1 MFGEVIITE
10 TFNRCMSFKCKT
22 EQEYR
27 AYIKDHPD
35 AVESIGKEGQL
46 IKPVFDLDAY
56 VNDIDIEAFKADVN
70 ILYPNKEVNVCNRE
84 AREDDPE
91 KGIKYSYRVY
101 VDGVKTTS
109 KQINQALIDNDMYK
123 KWVCLDKSIY
133 DVNKVLYLPLT
144 TIKKSNNKKTKEIIT
159 KNVPALMPNNCDIF
173 KCCASYIEENFE
185 DYSMKNPVKQ
195 EVKQYVKEDIVKDND
210 TDVVDTKYI
219 IGKISS
225 YISKFN
231 KDRSTDYD
239 TWTKM
244 IWCIVNICKTNVI
257 KERDCAKLVHQFS
270 KISDNYDEEG
280 TDKFFDDNY
289 DKIREASYG
298 WKYLY
303 DCLKY
308 DDEEFY
314 NSINTK
320 TYNAMKN
327 EFERNHAKILYPPMI
342 VFNNNGKYET
352 MKISSAKEAYAHL
365 KCKVSIFD
373 KKTKKTTWET
383 KAFIDLWLKDANMRV
398 YNRIVF
404 KPTPL
409 IVLKDEFN
417 IWDGFSITNE
427 PLVETERDFWQEYKT
442 YLNNIIG
449 DEKICNY
456 IIARYAYRLVNPAN
470 RTNVILIICGG
481 EGDGKNRLLS
491 PIYKILGNYATALDS
506 AKKLYESHST
516 YEYRKLFL
524 VVNEAA
530 GVANFE
536 NSEILKTRATEP
548 TININPKGIQAYEID
563 NMCDYDM
570 TTNNYNVV
578 KITDDSTR
586 RFLQIE
592 TTSYYRN
599 NVSFFNDYIEN
610 IENNPIALRQ
620 IYQGLIN
627 FDYKAIVPSLNF
639 QDIRYKPASTVNED
653 VKSAN
658 RDKFI
663 LFLEDWVRDMKVAN
677 CKNTMCYKN
686 DTFFDMYKTWCSQGS
701 FKDELNKHQFGMKV
715 NQIIKKQLNTKDLV
729 CITKC
734 PSNSKTTIN
743 LEELIKYFKTIN
755 VVFE

>member
-1 MFGEVIITE
+1 MFGKVIITE
-10 TFNRCMSFKCKT
+10 TFNRCMSFNCKT

-27 AYIKDHPD
+27 AYIKTHPD

-56 VNDIDIEAFKADVN
+56 VNDIDIEAFKVDLN
-70 ILYPNKEVNVCNRE
+70 ILYPNKEINVANRD
-84 AREDDPE
+84 ARQDSE
-91 KGIKYSYRVY
+91 KGMKYSYRVY
-101 VDGVKTTS
+101 VNHVKTNY

-123 KWVCLDKSIY
+123 KYPCLDASIY
-133 DVNKVLYLPLT
+133 KDKAVLYIPLT
-144 TIKKSNNKKTKEIIT
+144 NIKKSIDNKTKKVIV
-159 KNVPALMPNNCDIF
+159 KNVPDLMPNNCDIF
-173 KCCASYIEENFE
+173 KCCASYIEEDFE

-219 IGKISS
+219 ISKLSS

-231 KDRSTDYD
+231 KDRSSNYD

-244 IWCIVNICKTNVI
+244 IWCIINICKTNEV
-257 KERDCAKLVHQFS
+257 KERDSAKLVHQFS
-270 KISDNYDEEG
+270 KISDNYDEEA
-280 TDKFFDDNY
+280 TDGFFDDNY
-289 DKIREASYG
+289 DKIREAYYG

-327 EFERNHAKILYPPMI
+327 EFESKHAKILYPPMI
-342 VFNNNGKYET
+342 VFDNNSKYET
-352 MKISSAKEAYAHL
+352 MKIASAKEAYAHL

-373 KKTKKTTWET
+373 KKAKKTVWET
-383 KAFIDLWLKDANMRV
+383 KCFIDLWLKDANMRV

-409 IVLKDEFN
+409 IVMKDEFN
-417 IWDGFSITNE
+417 IWDGFSIINE
-427 PLVETERDFWQEYKT
+427 PLVKTERDFWQEYKT

-470 RTNVILIICGG
+470 RTNIILIICGG

-530 GVANFE
+530 GIANFE

-599 NVSFFNDYIEN
+599 NVNFFNDYIEN
-610 IENNPIALRQ
+610 IENNPVALRQ
-620 IYQGLIN
+620 IYEGLIN

-663 LFLEDWVRDMKVAN
+663 LFLEDWVRDMKTTN
-677 CKNTMCYKN
+677 SENTMTYKN
-686 DTFFDMYKTWCSQGS
+686 DTFFNMYKTWCSQGS

-715 NQIIKKQLNTKDLV
+715 NQIIKKQLNAKGLV

-734 PSNSKTTIN
+734 PSNSKTTIDFD
-743 LEELIKYFKTIN
+743 ELIKYFETIN
-755 VVFE
+755 VKFE